1 MYSPNKTVA
10 IPNGVKLAEFAPS
23 TDGRAMI
30 RSQLGIDPSA
40 VVLVCCARL
49 SPSKGVDVLLEA
61 MYWLMR
67 SGKRCECIVV
77 GDGPLRERLQEQ
89 AIHLGVRPHVHF
101 EGFKED
107 VRPYLHSADVFVL
120 TSYQEGM
127 PIAVLESMAC
137 GLPCVVTDV
146 GGTAEAVSHM
156 KEGLLVKPGSA
167 QDVAEA
173 LAYLLEHADER
184 NRMARQAFTKSREF
198 FDVDARM
205 REIRS
210 TLLS

>member
-1 MYSPNKTVA
+1 
-10 IPNGVKLAEFAPS
+10 
-23 TDGRAMI
+23 MI
-30 RSQLGIDPSA
+30 RSQLGIDPNA
-40 VVLVCCARL
+40 VVLVCCTRL
-49 SPSKGVDVLLEA
+49 SPSKGVDILLEA
-61 MYWLMR
+61 MSRLMR

-89 AIHLGVRPHVHF
+89 AIRLGVRPHVYF

-137 GLPCVVTDV
+137 GLPCVVTNV

-205 REIRS
+205 REIRCK
-210 TLLS
+210 LLS